1 MPERDDNKYLIWV
14 DDVKGIS
21 MILVVLWHC
30 GYLCGKENFQWFQHA
45 VPLFLFCSAYLLRN
59 KVRGLYWSDLQFTK
73 LLKRIVWPFILVEI
87 LVVLILYVKTFVSDY
102 ALPNTFY
109 EFLRMGGYGPGSYF
123 PIVYVQC
130 WLIIPFLVVL
140 RERTSFY
147 KGFVFF
153 VLICALLEIVF
164 YLVCANK
171 PWLWRLLAIK
181 YLMILYVG
189 VNYEEFEKR
198 KILSCFLILLSIF
211 LAVLDIYLYPFDNLG
226 WNGHHFFTSFYILLL
241 IPFLMKLNSITLSYV
256 GKYSYEIFLLQ
267 LGYFAVAN
275 QSFSL
280 NGMMDYGIIVFLSII
295 VIYIKKRLTCKFDI
309 C

>member
-1 MPERDDNKYLIWV
+1 MPEKVDNKYFVWV

-30 GYLCGKENFQWFQHA
+30 GYLCGKENLQWFQHA
-45 VPLFLFCSAYLLRN
+45 VPLFLFCSAYILRN

-87 LVVLILYVKTFVSDY
+87 LVVLILFVKTFVSDY

-130 WLIIPFLVVL
+130 WLIIPFLVAL
-140 RERTSFY
+140 RERTSFNQ
-147 KGFVFF
+147 GFAIFILV
-153 VLICALLEIVF
+153 CALLEMVF
-164 YLVCANK
+164 YLVSANK
-171 PWLWRLLAIK
+171 PWLWRLLAVK

-198 KILSCFLILLSIF
+198 KFLSCFLILLSIF
-211 LAVLDIYLYPFDNLG
+211 LAVLDIYFYPFDNLG
-226 WNGHHFFTSFYILLL
+226 WNGHHFFTSFYVLLL
-241 IPFLMKLNSITLSYV
+241 IPFLMKLNSKVLSYV
-256 GKYSYEIFLLQ
+256 GSFSYEIFLVQ
-267 LGYFAVAN
+267 LGYFAIAY
-275 QSFSL
+275 QCFSL
-280 NGMMDYGIIVFLSII
+280 NGVLDLCLIVFLSIV
-295 VIYIKKRLTCKFDI
+295 VILFPKKTLQKIKHC
-309 C
+309 